1 MTMWE
6 VDKKG
11 DNSIFFET
19 SFGIAWRA
27 EKEKFIHLSE
37 REIPA
42 GETEVAS
49 ARAAVSAAHCAGWS
63 LAAQPPKEIGKDQI

>member
-42 GETEVAS
+42 
-49 ARAAVSAAHCAGWS
+49 
-63 LAAQPPKEIGKDQI
+63 QPPKEIGKDQI